1 MEAAVEAA
9 VTGSRKLMAEAL
21 VLDGGIPGSSV
32 AERPRRTYCGLRPLI
47 HRSSN
52 RSRFASPNS

>member
-9 VTGSRKLMAEAL
+9 VTGSRKLMVEAL
-21 VLDGGIPGSSV
+21 VLDGGIPDYS
-32 AERPRRTYCGLRPLI
+32 RPPRTYCGLRPLI
-47 HRSSN
+47 YRSSN